1 MFIHLGKGRIKK
13 SNKNGKMK
21 NLQLHQP
28 TKYHIKQYET
38 IILYELYNSGDY

>member
-21 NLQLHQP
+21 NLQLHQHQP
-28 TKYHIKQYET
+28 TIYHKAIRNDNFIR
-38 IILYELYNSGDY
+38 II